1 MAKSRKYSHRD
12 FESKT
17 ERGKYT
23 KVCNDMMEST
33 AWNALDL
40 RQRGLYLQLKAKYT
54 QKVSN
59 GNIISD
65 NAENI
70 SIPKSEATSLYG
82 NLKTFRKDMDKLIE
96 CGFIKMVQCGWNT
109 RTVNIY
115 GFSERWKEY
124 GMSGYNVPENEKRTH
139 KTKAI

>member
-1 MAKSRKYSHRD
+1 MAKIRKYSHRA

-17 ERGKYT
+17 ESGKFT

-33 AWNALDL
+33 AWEALEL
-40 RQRGLYLQLKAKYT
+40 RQRGLYLHLKSKYT

-59 GNIISD
+59 GKIISS
-65 NAENI
+65 NVENI
-70 SIPKSEATSLYG
+70 SIPKSEAKGLYG
-82 NLKTFRKDMDKLIE
+82 NLTTFRKDMDKLIE

-115 GFSERWKEY
+115 GFSDRWKEY
-124 GMSGYNVPENEKRTH
+124 GMSGYKVPENEKRTH
-139 KTKAI
+139 KTKAL

>member
-1 MAKSRKYSHRD
+1 MI
-12 FESKT
+12 
-17 ERGKYT
+17 
-23 KVCNDMMEST
+23 EST
-33 AWNALDL
+33 AWKSLEL
-40 RQRGLYLQLKAKYT
+40 RQQGLYLHLKSKYT

-70 SIPKSEATSLYG
+70 TIPKSEAAGLYG
-82 NLKTFRKDMDKLIE
+82 NLTTFRKDMDKLIE
-96 CGFIKMVQCGWNT
+96 CGFIKIIQYGWNT

-115 GFSERWKEY
+115 GFSDRWKEY
-124 GMSGYNVPENEKRTH
+124 GMSGYNVPENEKRTR